1 MSIPSADHTIYSF
14 ITLCLKE
21 QGDIAG
27 RMEITT
33 KQGWWWGGREGFGGE
48 VEHHHRQRRIS
59 VTGLRLRSGDRGRMT
74 KKDVPLHSYNHP
86 PPPYHPHHPHPATL
100 NAHLCIIPSLTN
112 CGARQNFICD
122 RFRRRSAAVT
132 PSWRSRGGL
141 AEGEEALSGGADCKK
156 ERGVGGAC
164 FTTKS

>member
-1 MSIPSADHTIYSF
+1 M
-14 ITLCLKE
+14 
-21 QGDIAG
+21 
-27 RMEITT
+27 
-33 KQGWWWGGREGFGGE
+33 
-48 VEHHHRQRRIS
+48 EHHHRQRRIS

-86 PPPYHPHHPHPATL
+86 PPPYHSHPATL
-100 NAHLCIIPSLTN
+100 NTHLCIIPSLTN

-141 AEGEEALSGGADCKK
+141 AEGEEALSGEEDCKK
-156 ERGVGGAC
+156 ERGGGGVLVSPPSHE
-164 FTTKS
+164 FLWTRQTLLQIYSLK